1 MADLQIT
8 REFKTT
14 PERLFEAVTQQSDV
28 LNWWGYDGMELP
40 SRALDFSRKG
50 PWHSVMVAA
59 DGTRYSMSGQVT
71 KVTPPY
77 TVSFTWA
84 WHDDADKRGDD
95 SHVMISLSDN
105 GDGTTAFTL
114 HHMQL
119 ATEELAANHNQGWT
133 SSVAKLEALA
143 NSN

>member
-1 MADLQIT
+1 MAELKIERQLKAPIKKVFDFVT
-8 REFKTT
+8 KVEFQVK
-14 PERLFEAVTQQSDV
+14 
-28 LNWWGYDGMELP
+28 WWGPGTMSLP
-40 SRALDFSRKG
+40 DQSLDMTAPG
-50 PWHSVMVAA
+50 PWHCVMMN
-59 DGTRYSMSGQVT
+59 DEGQRYKVSGQVT
-71 KVTPPY
+71 KVEPPHKLG
-77 TVSFTWA
+77 FTWA
-84 WHDDADKRGDD
+84 WHDDADKRGDE

-143 NSN
+143 NIN